1 MLIKRWVFSQGEE
14 KAYVETLRWEIQI
27 YLEFYRVDKTED
39 LGEHKQVNNREA
51 KLQNSWMSRK

>member
-1 MLIKRWVFSQGEE
+1 MSIFQGEE

-51 KLQNSWMSRK
+51 KLQNS